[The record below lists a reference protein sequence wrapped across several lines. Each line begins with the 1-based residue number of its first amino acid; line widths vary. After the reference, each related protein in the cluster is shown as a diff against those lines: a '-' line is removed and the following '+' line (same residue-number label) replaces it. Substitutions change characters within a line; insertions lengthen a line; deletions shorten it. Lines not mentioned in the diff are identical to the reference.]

1 MATVRAYHN
10 PIGDPCTC
18 GLPRA
23 RHRVEHAPLGDPCKF
38 VPKGHDRPC
47 GLPTGRHYRK
57 FSNTSRVGDGRGYYV
72 GIDGEGQGRKTDGPS
87 SNIITRKPDE
97 GHRYVMLAW
106 SNEAGDNFNCIEA
119 RPGERLTTKQCL
131 EFIMSIPRHAK
142 IFAFAF
148 QYDLTKLLMDVPDEI
163 LFKLF
168 RPDTRRRPPGQE
180 RHGPYYE
187 TWEGFGLNMVGSK
200 FYIRR
205 GKDRRVI
212 WDAFKFYQ
220 KAFTGALNDW
230 NESVPEKC
238 PRCKGKSVRCKPC
251 QDWPSIKADI
261 DRLQYMK
268 ERRHEFDKED
278 QAGVRTYCFM
288 ECRYMAALTRKL
300 IEACASANLHLR
312 SYHGAGSVASAILKK
327 WGIHEEERGC
337 PDEMVWAV
345 ASAFFGGRFEN
356 SRLGKVLGLLQPPES
371 PKAGE
376 VGLWGLDISSAYP
389 YQCVFLPCLKCGRW
403 ERTTRRG
410 DIEGARQAL
419 VRYRL
424 HPPPDGKPL
433 PWAPFPFRT
442 HDGSIAFPSQSGGGW
457 VWRDEYVNGEKLFHR
472 QVEFLEAWV
481 YRCDCTHQPFAEV
494 PQYYKDRLRIGK
506 EGPGIILKLG
516 TNALYGKTA
525 QSLGHDPPY
534 QSWPWAGMITSGTRA
549 QMLELMALHKDLS
562 NLIMIATDGAYTLEQ
577 IEGPKPRPTGTDGI
591 YGADQKV
598 SKPLG
603 GWERKFVK
611 LGMFAARPGM
621 YFPLGDDVED
631 NDMRA
636 RGLGRKVMKR
646 ARALAIEGWERGAR
660 QITVANVPR
669 FYGAKSSITRTG
681 VKGAYVYKR
690 AERYGQWEETER
702 VLSFNPWPKRDVD
715 VLCRDGQW
723 HNLATARPYGIA
735 ANGDGDVQWR
745 AASNPDGT
753 LALRAMPMEAVSL
766 PYDKALLKWRPGIE
780 YQVSPEA
787 RALQEG
793 RMFEEEQ
800 PSGEDMTDYI
810 EDNGLGGS

>member
-1 MATVRAYHN
+1 
-10 PIGDPCTC
+10 
-18 GLPRA
+18 
-23 RHRVEHAPLGDPCKF
+23 VEHAPQGDPCRF
-38 VPKGHDRPC
+38 VPSGPEFLGRPC

-72 GIDGEGQGRKTDGPS
+72 GIDGEGQGRETDGPA
-87 SNIITRKPDE
+87 SNVVTRKPDE

-106 SNEAGDNFNCIEA
+106 SNEAGTNSGCIEA
-119 RPGERLTTKQCL
+119 LPGERLTTVQCL
-131 EFIMSIPRHAK
+131 DFIMAIPRHAK

-148 QYDLTKLLMDVPDEI
+148 QYDLTKILMDVPDEA
-163 LFKLF
+163 LYRLF
-168 RPDTRRRPPGQE
+168 RPDTRRRPKGQE
-180 RHGPYYE
+180 KHGPYYV
-187 TWEGFGLNMVGSK
+187 TFGGYGLNMVGSK

-238 PRCKGKSVRCKPC
+238 PRCKGKPSRCSMC
-251 QDWPSIKADI
+251 VEWPKVKADI
-261 DRLQYMK
+261 DRLQHMK
-268 ERRHEFDKED
+268 ERRSEFDKED
-278 QAGVRTYCFM
+278 QAGVRAYCFM

-337 PDEMVWAV
+337 PDEMAWAV

-356 SRLGKVLGLLQPPES
+356 SRLGIIKGPV
-371 PKAGE
+371 
-376 VGLWGLDISSAYP
+376 WGLDISSAYP

-403 ERTTRRG
+403 ERVTRRR
-410 DIEGARQAL
+410 DIEGARHAL

-424 HPPPDGKPL
+424 NPPPPGVTL
-433 PWAPFPFRT
+433 TWGPFPFRT
-442 HDGSIAFPSQSGGGW
+442 RDGSIAFPSQSGGGW
-457 VWRDEYVNGEKLFHR
+457 VWRDEYVNGEKLFPR

-481 YRCDCTHQPFAEV
+481 YRCDCGHQPFAEV
-494 PQYYKDRLRIGK
+494 PTYYKDRLRIGK

-549 QMLELMALHKDLS
+549 QMLELMGLHRDLS
-562 NLIMIATDGAYTLEQ
+562 NLIMIATDGAYTLE
-577 IEGPKPRPTGTDGI
+577 ELTGPTPRPTGTDGI

-603 GWERKFVK
+603 GWERKLVED
-611 LGMFAARPGM
+611 GMFAARPGM
-621 YFPLGDDVED
+621 YFPLGDKVGD

-646 ARALAIEGWERGAR
+646 ARTLAIEGWQRGAL
-660 QITVANVPR
+660 QIKVADVSR
-669 FYGAKSSITRTG
+669 FHGAKSSITRSG
-681 VKGAYVYKR
+681 ERGAYVYHR
-690 AERYGQWEETER
+690 AERYGQWREEER

-715 VLCRDGQW
+715 VLCKDGEW
-723 HNLATARPYGIA
+723 RNVSVARPYGIA
-735 ANGDGDVQWR
+735 SDDDGVKWR
-745 AASNPDGT
+745 AAYNPDGS
-753 LALRAMPMEAVSL
+753 LKLRAMNMEAESL
-766 PYDKALLKWRPGIE
+766 PYDKALLKWRPGIQ
-780 YQVSPEA
+780 YMISPEA
-787 RALQEG
+787 RAMQAGIE
-793 RMFEEEQ
+793 MAYEQ
-800 PSGEDMTDYI
+800 PSGDDLTDYI